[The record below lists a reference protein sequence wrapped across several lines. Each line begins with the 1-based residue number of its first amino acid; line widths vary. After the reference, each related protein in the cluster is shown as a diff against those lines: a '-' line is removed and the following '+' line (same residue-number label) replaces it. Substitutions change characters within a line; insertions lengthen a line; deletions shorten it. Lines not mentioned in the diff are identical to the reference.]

1 MWFPARSGTPKET
14 IKMTV
19 PIICLILS
27 ALMIL
32 VTKAPVAL
40 AQAKEGRGYDNRN
53 PRGQQARLTG
63 FGARALAAHQNMI
76 EAFPI
81 FAAGLLLALVAGV
94 QGQWVVILAVVFV
107 VARVAYSVCYW
118 VDVHLLRSL
127 SWGVG
132 FGASIG
138 LMALP
143 LL

>member
-1 MWFPARSGTPKET
+1 
-14 IKMTV
+14 MTV
-19 PIICLILS
+19 PTICLIFS

-32 VTKAPVAL
+32 FTKAPVAL

-53 PRGQQARLTG
+53 PRQQQARLTG

-94 QGQWVVILAVVFV
+94 QGQWVEILSIAFV
-107 VARVAYSVCYW
+107 AARVAYSIFYW
-118 VDVHLLRSL
+118 IDIHMLRSL

-138 LMALP
+138 LMVLP

>member
-1 MWFPARSGTPKET
+1 
-14 IKMTV
+14 MTV
-19 PIICLILS
+19 STVCLILS

-40 AQAKEGRGYDNRN
+40 AQSKEGRGYDNRN
-53 PRGQQARLTG
+53 PRVQQTRLTG

-94 QGQWVVILAVVFV
+94 QGQWVGILAIVFV
-107 VARVAYSVCYW
+107 VARIVYSICYW
-118 VDVHLLRSL
+118 ADIHMLRSL

-132 FGASIG
+132 FGASIA
-138 LMALP
+138 LMVLP
-143 LL
+143 LF